1 MSLTSRHRDS
11 LLLLATV
18 LGNLVADHQEHQGD
32 GESVEDD
39 LGREQDSGVCVTVSV
54 LVIWEG
60 RNREC

>member
-1 MSLTSRHRDS
+1 M
-11 LLLLATV
+11 
-18 LGNLVADHQEHQGD
+18 ADHQEHQGD